1 MDRAKS
7 KSSQEFVPVKEIR
20 EGITILKDGSMQM
33 VLIASSLNFALKSH
47 DEQTA
52 ILLQYQNFLNSL
64 DFTIQILIES
74 KKLDI
79 KPYLMTIDERIAAQT
94 EDLLKIQTKEYKE
107 FIKKFTE
114 TVNIMSKSFFVV
126 VPYNPPMMQISSSSS
141 ASPLAKLFGRTSDK
155 TEYQQE
161 AANFEENRTQLEQRV
176 NVVSQGLSR
185 LGVRTIKLGTEEL
198 IELFFK
204 IFNPEEAAGIMEQ
217 AKNK

>member
-7 KSSQEFVPVKEIR
+7 KSSQEFVPIKEIR
-20 EGITILKDGSMQM
+20 EGVTVSKDGSIQM
-33 VLIASSLNFALKSH
+33 VLMASSLNFALKSH

-52 ILLQYQNFLNSL
+52 ILLQYQSFLNSL

-79 KPYLMTIDERIAAQT
+79 KPYLATIDERIAAQT
-94 EDLLKIQTKEYKE
+94 EDLLKVQTREYKE

-126 VPYNPPMMQISSSSS
+126 IPYNPPTFQSGTSIV
-141 ASPLAKLFGRTSDK
+141 SPLAKLFGRTTDK
-155 TEYQQE
+155 SVYQQE
-161 AANFEENRTQLEQRV
+161 VANFEENRTQLEQRV
-176 NVVSQGLSR
+176 NVVNQGLAR

-198 IELFFK
+198 IELYYR
-204 IFNPEEAAGIMEQ
+204 IFNPEETSGPIGS
-217 AKNK
+217 K

>member
-1 MDRAKS
+1 MDRTKS
-7 KSSQEFVPVKEIR
+7 KSSQEFVPVKEVR

-33 VLIASSLNFALKSH
+33 VLAASSLNFALKSH

-64 DFTIQILIES
+64 DFTMQILIES

-79 KPYLMTIDERIAAQT
+79 KPYLATIDERIAAQT
-94 EDLLKIQTKEYKE
+94 EDLLKVQTREYKE
-107 FIKKFTE
+107 FIRKFTE

-126 VPYNPPMMQISSSSS
+126 VPYNPPVMQVGTSST

-155 TEYQQE
+155 TVTQQE
-161 AANFEENRTQLEQRV
+161 TANFEENRSQLEQRV

-185 LGVRTIKLGTEEL
+185 LGVRTLRLGTEEL
-198 IELFFK
+198 IELFFR
-204 IFNPEEAAGIMEQ
+204 IFNPEEAGGITGQ
-217 AKNK
+217 AQSK